1 MNLQPREFFQDEYVI
16 STDPARLDLAWT
28 HDYLT
33 NDAYWAQGISY
44 RVFEKS
50 TENALCFGVYHQERQ
65 IGFARVISDYATFA
79 YLADVFI
86 SKEYRGRDLGRWLV
100 KCILGYPE
108 LQGLRRWMLLTSDA
122 HGLYERYGFIPV
134 RHPEKVMEKVTLEV
148 TSR

>member
-1 MNLQPREFFQDEYVI
+1 MNLQPREFFQDVYVI

-44 RVFEKS
+44 SVFEKS
-50 TENALCFGVYHQERQ
+50 TENALCFGVYRKTAQV
-65 IGFARVISDYATFA
+65 GFGRVISDFATFA

-86 SKEYRGRDLGRWLV
+86 DEKHRKQGLGKWLV
-100 KCILGYPE
+100 ECIIGYPE

-122 HGLYERYGFIPV
+122 HGLYERHGFRPM
-134 RHPEKVMEKVTLEV
+134 RHPGKAMEKVANNP
-148 TSR
+148 

>member
-44 RVFEKS
+44 SVFEKS
-50 TENALCFGVYHQERQ
+50 TENALCFGVYHQAAQ
-65 IGFARVISDYATFA
+65 VGFGRVISDFATFA

-86 SKEYRGRDLGRWLV
+86 SEKYRGKGLGKWLV
-100 KCILGYPE
+100 ECIIGYPE

-122 HGLYERYGFIPV
+122 HGLYERYGFMPV
-134 RHPEKVMEKVTLEV
+134 RHPGNVLEKVANNP
-148 TSR
+148 